1 MAEDTLRIDS
11 EDGASA
17 IYLQGDL
24 DHSRVTELWG
34 QLREALERVNAGK
47 VILDLRDVTA
57 VDSAGVA
64 MLRLLQTRCRERQL
78 DCTRR
83 NVPEQAR
90 DYLRYVRE
98 HANGDEDEQAAPAPP
113 PGMVTRVGY
122 FTRDRLEGS
131 AAAVEFLGK
140 LMIAG
145 GRVLRHPLRFGWGE
159 ILYQMQRAGAQAL
172 FFLVLLSLL
181 LGFIIGMQAT
191 TSITQFG
198 MSIRVAD
205 AVTLGTMKEMAPLL
219 TAIMIVGRSG
229 AAYTAEIGT
238 MQVKQE
244 IDALE
249 VMGINPVNY
258 LVLPRVFGLA
268 LAGPL
273 LTAISDA
280 SGILGGIVQAYM
292 VLDISPIRFLG
303 EVSEVLKA
311 NHIIEGVIKG
321 FLFALMVG
329 MNGCFHGLRTG
340 SAAENVGVKT
350 TTSVVS
356 GIFLI
361 VALDAALSATFFVF
375 RNQ

>member
-1 MAEDTLRIDS
+1 MAEDALRIES
-11 EDGASA
+11 EDGTSA
-17 IYLQGDL
+17 IYLEGDL
-24 DHSRVTELWG
+24 HHGRVAALWDR
-34 QLREALERVNAGK
+34 LRESLEGVDSGA
-47 VILDLRDVTA
+47 VVLDLRGVTA

-64 MLRLLQTRCRERQL
+64 MLRLLSSRCRERGL
-78 DCTRR
+78 ECTRR

-90 DYLRYVRE
+90 DYLQYVRE
-98 HANGDEDEQAAPAPP
+98 HASDEDAPRGEAPP
-113 PGMVTRVGY
+113 GFVTRIGEFVLG
-122 FTRDRLEGS
+122 RLDGIAGS
-131 AAAVEFLGK
+131 ITFLGRF
-140 LMIAG
+140 LIAG
-145 GRVLRHPLRFGWGE
+145 GQILRHPRRFGWGE

-172 FFLVLLSLL
+172 FFLILLSLL

-191 TSITQFG
+191 TSMEQFG
-198 MSIRVAD
+198 MTIRVAD

-229 AAYTAEIGT
+229 AAYTAELGT

-249 VMGINPVNY
+249 VMGVAPMNF

-273 LTAISDA
+273 LTVISDGA
-280 SGILGGIVQAYM
+280 GIVGGIVQAYM
-292 VLDISPIRFLG
+292 VLDVSPIRFLA
-303 EVSEVLKA
+303 EVSQVLRV
-311 NHIIEGVIKG
+311 NHIVEGLIKG
-321 FLFALMVG
+321 FLFALMIG

-350 TTSVVS
+350 TTSVVT

-361 VALDAALSATFFVF
+361 VALDAALSAVFFVF